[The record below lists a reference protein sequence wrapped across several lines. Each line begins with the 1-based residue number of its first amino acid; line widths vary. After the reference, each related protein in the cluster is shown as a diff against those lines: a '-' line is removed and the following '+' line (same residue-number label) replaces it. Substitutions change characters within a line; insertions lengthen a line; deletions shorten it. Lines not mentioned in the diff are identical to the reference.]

1 MPTQMGVAK
10 YYKHYAFV
18 RVYYLVKAHFISGK
32 DTYDMKVCENTLEQ
46 VIISELQNK
55 GYEYLYGPD
64 IDRDYHE
71 VILKAYF
78 EEAMHKINPGINGK
92 IVSEAYIAIRS
103 MGYLKLED
111 WNAAFHKCLLEGV
124 PVEYRLKGEV
134 RTFTVKLIDFENPE
148 KNNFKVVNQYT
159 VVEYKNKR
167 PDVLVFVNGIPLVL
181 FELKNITN
189 EDTTIESA
197 YKQVKNY
204 QMDIPTLFYYNA
216 FNVISDGLDT
226 RMGTITSDFSRYMA
240 WKSENGERPGEGSLN
255 YFTVLLNGVF
265 SKARLLDLVRNFI
278 AFQSKDKTVK
288 IIAGYH
294 QYFAVKKAIQCT
306 KKALE
311 EQSRKIGVVW
321 HTQGSGKSLSM
332 VFYTGCIVSNPKFN
346 NPTIVVLTDR
356 NDLDNQL
363 FATFS
368 SCSKLLLRQT
378 PKQAQSRE
386 HLKELLRVKAGGIIF
401 TTIQKFEESGEVLSE
416 RSNIIFMADEAHR
429 SQYGLEGKVDKDTG
443 QWKYGMAKYIRDS
456 LPNAAFI
463 GFTGTPIE
471 FDDRSTVEVFGDY
484 IDVYD
489 MTQAVEDGA
498 TVPIYYENRAAKI
511 KLNEEL
517 LRKIDAEYEK
527 LADEATETAIEKS
540 KADLSTIEAI
550 VGAKERL
557 SLLADDIIAHYEDRQ
572 YVLTGKAM
580 IVCMSRRIAINLY
593 RIILEKR
600 PEWRNK
606 IKVVL
611 TSSNQD
617 DEDWHDIIG
626 NKAYREG
633 LRVEFQ
639 NDESEF
645 KIAVV
650 VDMWLTGFDVPS
662 MATMYVDKPMK
673 GHNLMQA
680 IARANRVYKDKE
692 AGLIVD
698 YIGMAAELKSALK
711 QYTKRD
717 QDKIP
722 DLSQAVSMALTK
734 LEIMRDMF
742 YGFDYEPFFS
752 RDDSARLAVIANGVD
767 FALEM
772 DDDEQKDFI
781 REATA
786 LSQAETLCRSML
798 DVKIKQEI
806 EFFKC
811 VKAGVCKTAG
821 RIGITTNEINSRIMK
836 LLEQA
841 IEQDGVYNIFAEAG
855 KKNPEISIL
864 SEEYMDKIR
873 RMKHKNIAA
882 EMLRKLLEDNI
893 RVFAKTGV
901 VKSQLFSEKMQK
913 VLKMYNNRLITNA
926 EVIEELLNLSKEMT
940 EAYNAGEEKGLSVEE
955 LAFYD
960 ALVADPEVLRKM
972 QDDVLVEMAHELTDL
987 IRRSR
992 TVDWDKKE
1000 SARAYMRTQ
1009 VKHLLRKYKYP
1020 PEKAKGAVDT
1030 VIKQAELMS
1039 SNIRPKATMYE
1050 FHPEEEML
1058 MVAEEPAPYNVD

>member
-1 MPTQMGVAK
+1 MP
-10 YYKHYAFV
+10 
-18 RVYYLVKAHFISGK
+18 IN
-32 DTYDMKVCENTLEQ
+32 ENTLEQ
-46 VIISELQNK
+46 AVIVQLQEK
-55 GYEYLYGPD
+55 GYEYFYGPD
-64 IDRDYHE
+64 IDRDFHE
-71 VILKAYF
+71 VILKDYF
-78 EEAMHKINPGINGK
+78 ETAMYKINPK
-92 IVSEAYIAIRS
+92 ITVDIVGETYKTIRNL
-103 MGYLKLED
+103 GLLKLED
-111 WNAAFHKCLLEGV
+111 MNAAFHKYLIEGV
-124 PVEYRLKGEV
+124 PVNYRVNGEI
-134 RTFTVKLIDFENPE
+134 RTYTVKLIDFTDPE
-148 KNNFKVVNQYT
+148 RNEFHVVNQYT
-159 VVEYKNKR
+159 VIEYKNKR

-189 EDTTIESA
+189 EETTIENA

-204 QMDIPTLFYYNA
+204 QMDIPSLFYYNA

-226 RMGTITSDFSRYMA
+226 RMGTITSDFTRYMV
-240 WKSENGERPGEGSLN
+240 WKSENGEKPEEGGLN
-255 YFTVLLNGVF
+255 YFSVLLNGVF
-265 SKARLLDLVRNFI
+265 PKARLLDLIRNFI
-278 AFQSKDKTVK
+278 VFQNSKGRTIK

-294 QYFAVKKAIQCT
+294 QYFAVRKAVERT
-306 KKALE
+306 RNALE
-311 EQSRKIGVVW
+311 EHSRKVGVVW

-332 VFYTGCIVSNPKFN
+332 VFYTGCIVSNPEFN

-363 FATFS
+363 FDTFCS
-368 SCSKLLLRQT
+368 SSKLLLRQT
-378 PKQAQSRE
+378 PKQARSRE

-401 TTIQKFEESGEVLSE
+401 TTIQKFEESSEVLSE

-429 SQYGLEGKVDKDTG
+429 SQYGLDGKLDRETG
-443 QWKYGMAKYIRDS
+443 EWKYGMAKYMRDS
-456 LPNAAFI
+456 LPNATFI
-463 GFTGTPIE
+463 GFTGTPID
-471 FDDRSTVEVFGDY
+471 FDDRSTVEVFGEY
-484 IDVYD
+484 IDIYD

-498 TVPIYYENRAAKI
+498 TVPIYYENRTAKI

-517 LRKIDAEYEK
+517 LKKIDAEYEK
-527 LADEATETAIEKS
+527 MEGEASETAIEKS
-540 KADLSTIEAI
+540 KSDLSTIEAI
-550 VGAKERL
+550 IGSKERL
-557 SLLADDIIAHYEDRQ
+557 SLLADDMIAHYEDRQ

-600 PEWRNK
+600 PEWK
-606 IKVVL
+606 QKVKVVL

-626 NKAYREG
+626 NKAYRDG
-633 LRVEFQ
+633 LMLEFKD
-639 NDESEF
+639 NASEF
-645 KIAVV
+645 KIAIV

-662 MATMYVDKPMK
+662 MATMYIDKPMK

-680 IARANRVYKDKE
+680 IARVNRVYQDKE

-698 YIGMAAELKSALK
+698 YIGMAAELKSALS

-722 DLSQAVSMALTK
+722 DLGQALSIAIEK

-742 YGFDYEPFFS
+742 YGFDYSDFFGQ
-752 RDDSARLAVIANGVD
+752 DDSVRLVTIANGVN
-767 FALEM
+767 FALGMEE
-772 DDDEQKDFI
+772 DEQKSFI

-798 DVKIKQEI
+798 DANIKQEI

-811 VKAGVCKTAG
+811 VKAGICKTAG
-821 RIGITTNEINSRIMK
+821 RMGITTNEINARIMK

-841 IEQDGVYNIFAEAG
+841 IEQDGVYNIFAETG

-864 SEEYMDKIR
+864 SEEYMEKIR

-893 RVFAKTGV
+893 RVFARTGV

-913 VLKMYNNRLITNA
+913 LLKMYNNRLITSA

-940 EAYNAGEEKGLSVEE
+940 EAYKAGDEKGLSVEE

-972 QDDVLVEMAHELTDL
+972 QDKVLIEMAQELTEL

-1020 PEKAKGAVDT
+1020 PEKAKGAVDI

-1039 SNIRPKATMYE
+1039 GNIKPRATVYDFQPRTE
-1050 FHPEEEML
+1050 L
-1058 MVAEEPAPYNVD
+1058 SMVAEDSVPYGEKPKT

>member
-1 MPTQMGVAK
+1 MP
-10 YYKHYAFV
+10 
-18 RVYYLVKAHFISGK
+18 IN
-32 DTYDMKVCENTLEQ
+32 ENTLEQ
-46 VIISELQNK
+46 VIITELRKN
-55 GYEYLYGPD
+55 GYEYFYGPD
-64 IDRDYHE
+64 INRDYHE
-71 VILKAYF
+71 VILRDSFEADMFEINQGIKADMV
-78 EEAMHKINPGINGK
+78 EETYKSIKNLGL
-92 IVSEAYIAIRS
+92 
-103 MGYLKLED
+103 LKLED
-111 WNAAFHKCLLEGV
+111 MNAAFHKYLIEGV
-124 PVEYRLKGEV
+124 PVNYRVNGEL
-134 RTFTVKLIDFENPE
+134 RTYTVKLIDFTDPE
-148 KNNFKVVNQYT
+148 RNEFHVVNQYT
-159 VVEYKNKR
+159 VIEYKNKR

-189 EDTTIESA
+189 EEATIENA

-204 QMDIPTLFYYNA
+204 QMDIPSLFYYNA

-226 RMGTITSDFSRYMA
+226 RMGTITSDFTRYMM
-240 WKSENGERPGEGSLN
+240 WKSENGEKPEEGGLN
-255 YFTVLLNGVF
+255 YFSVLLNGVF
-265 SKARLLDLVRNFI
+265 PKARLLDLIRNFI
-278 AFQSKDKTVK
+278 VFQNSKGRTIK

-294 QYFAVKKAIQCT
+294 QYFAVRKAVERT
-306 KKALE
+306 RNALE
-311 EQSRKIGVVW
+311 EHSRKVGVVW

-332 VFYTGCIVSNPKFN
+332 VFYTGCIVSNPEFN

-363 FATFS
+363 FDTFCS
-368 SCSKLLLRQT
+368 SSKLLLRQT
-378 PKQAQSRE
+378 SKQARSRE

-401 TTIQKFEESGEVLSE
+401 TTIQKFEESSEVLSE

-429 SQYGLEGKVDKDTG
+429 SQYGLDGKLDRETG
-443 QWKYGMAKYIRDS
+443 EWKYGMAKYMRDS
-456 LPNAAFI
+456 LPNATFI
-463 GFTGTPIE
+463 GFTGTPID
-471 FDDRSTVEVFGDY
+471 FDDRSTVEVFGEY
-484 IDVYD
+484 IDIYD

-498 TVPIYYENRAAKI
+498 TVPIYYENRTAKI

-517 LRKIDAEYEK
+517 LKKIDAEYEK
-527 LADEATETAIEKS
+527 MAGEASETAIEKS
-540 KADLSTIEAI
+540 KSDLSTIEAI
-550 VGAKERL
+550 IGSKERL
-557 SLLADDIIAHYEDRQ
+557 SLLADDMIAHYEDRQ

-600 PEWRNK
+600 PEWK
-606 IKVVL
+606 QKVKVVL

-626 NKAYREG
+626 NKAYRDG
-633 LRVEFQ
+633 LMLEFK
-639 NDESEF
+639 DDTSEF
-645 KIAVV
+645 KIAIV

-662 MATMYVDKPMK
+662 MATMYIDKPMK

-680 IARANRVYKDKE
+680 IARVNRVYRDKE

-698 YIGMAAELKSALK
+698 YIGMAAELKSALS

-722 DLSQAVSMALTK
+722 DLGQALSIAIEK

-742 YGFDYEPFFS
+742 YGFDYSDFFGQ
-752 RDDSARLAVIANGVD
+752 DDSVRLVTIANGVN
-767 FALEM
+767 FALGMEE
-772 DDDEQKDFI
+772 DEQKSFI

-798 DVKIKQEI
+798 DANIKQEI

-811 VKAGVCKTAG
+811 VKAGICKTAG
-821 RIGITTNEINSRIMK
+821 RMGITTNEINARIMR

-841 IEQDGVYNIFAEAG
+841 IEQDGVYNIFAEAR

-864 SEEYMDKIR
+864 SEEYMEKIR

-893 RVFAKTGV
+893 RVFARTGV
-901 VKSQLFSEKMQK
+901 VKSLLFSEKMQK
-913 VLKMYNNRLITNA
+913 LLKMYNNRLITSA

-940 EAYNAGEEKGLSVEE
+940 EAYKAGDEKGLSVEE

-972 QDDVLVEMAHELTDL
+972 QDKVLIEMAQELTEL

-1020 PEKAKGAVDT
+1020 PEKAKGAVDI

-1039 SNIRPKATMYE
+1039 GNIKPRATVYDFQPRTE
-1050 FHPEEEML
+1050 L
-1058 MVAEEPAPYNVD
+1058 SMVAEDSVPYGEKPKT

>member
-1 MPTQMGVAK
+1 MP
-10 YYKHYAFV
+10 
-18 RVYYLVKAHFISGK
+18 IN
-32 DTYDMKVCENTLEQ
+32 ENTLEQ
-46 VIISELQNK
+46 VIITELRKN
-55 GYEYLYGPD
+55 GYEYFYGPD
-64 IDRDYHE
+64 ISRDYHE
-71 VILKAYF
+71 VILRDVFESAMFKINQRIKTDMV
-78 EEAMHKINPGINGK
+78 EEAYKSIKNLGL
-92 IVSEAYIAIRS
+92 
-103 MGYLKLED
+103 LKLED
-111 WNAAFHKCLLEGV
+111 MNAAFHKYLIEGV
-124 PVEYRLKGEV
+124 PVNYRVNGEL
-134 RTFTVKLIDFENPE
+134 RTYTVKLIDFAEPE
-148 KNNFKVVNQYT
+148 RNEFYVVNQYT
-159 VVEYKNKR
+159 VIEYKNKR

-189 EDTTIESA
+189 EETTIENA

-204 QMDIPTLFYYNA
+204 QMDIPSLFYYNA

-226 RMGTITSDFSRYMA
+226 RMGTITSDFTRYMV
-240 WKSENGERPGEGSLN
+240 WKSENGEKPEEGGLN
-255 YFTVLLNGVF
+255 YFSVLLNGVF
-265 SKARLLDLVRNFI
+265 PKARLLDLIRNFI
-278 AFQSKDKTVK
+278 VFQNSKGRTIK

-294 QYFAVKKAIQCT
+294 QYFAVRKAVERT
-306 KKALE
+306 RNALE
-311 EQSRKIGVVW
+311 EHSRKVGVVW

-346 NPTIVVLTDR
+346 NPTIIVLTDR

-363 FATFS
+363 FDTFCS
-368 SCSKLLLRQT
+368 SSKLLLRQT
-378 PKQAQSRE
+378 PKQAKSRE
-386 HLKELLRVKAGGIIF
+386 HLRELLKVKAGGIIF
-401 TTIQKFEESGEVLSE
+401 TTIQKFEESSEVLSE
-416 RSNIIFMADEAHR
+416 RNNIIFMADEAHR
-429 SQYGLEGKVDKDTG
+429 SQYGLEGKLDRETG
-443 QWKYGMAKYIRDS
+443 EWKYGMAKYMRDS
-456 LPNAAFI
+456 LPNATFI
-463 GFTGTPIE
+463 GFTGTPID
-471 FDDRSTVEVFGDY
+471 FDDRSTVEVFGEY
-484 IDVYD
+484 IDIYD

-498 TVPIYYENRAAKI
+498 TVPIYYENRTAKI

-517 LRKIDAEYEK
+517 LKKIDAEYEK
-527 LADEATETAIEKS
+527 MTGEASETAIEKS
-540 KADLSTIEAI
+540 KSDLSTIEAI
-550 VGAKERL
+550 IGSKERL
-557 SLLADDIIAHYEDRQ
+557 SLLADDMIAHYEDRQ

-600 PEWRNK
+600 PEWK
-606 IKVVL
+606 QKVKVVL

-626 NKAYREG
+626 NKAYRDG
-633 LRVEFQ
+633 LMLEFK
-639 NDESEF
+639 DDTSEF
-645 KIAVV
+645 KIAIV

-662 MATMYVDKPMK
+662 MATMYIDKPMK

-680 IARANRVYKDKE
+680 IARVNRVYRDKE

-698 YIGMAAELKSALK
+698 YIGMAAELKSALS

-722 DLSQAVSMALTK
+722 DLGQALSIAIEK

-742 YGFDYEPFFS
+742 YGFDYSDFFGS
-752 RDDSARLAVIANGVD
+752 DDSVRLAVIAKGVD

-772 DDDEQKDFI
+772 DVEEEQKSFI

-798 DVKIKQEI
+798 DTRIKQEI

-811 VKAGVCKTAG
+811 VKAGICKTAG
-821 RIGITTNEINSRIMK
+821 RMGITTNEINARIVK

-855 KKNPEISIL
+855 KRNPEISIL
-864 SEEYMDKIR
+864 SEEYMEKIR

-893 RVFAKTGV
+893 RVFARTGV

-913 VLKMYNNRLITNA
+913 LLKMYNNRLITSA

-940 EAYNAGEEKGLSVEE
+940 EAYKAGDEKGLSTEE

-972 QDDVLVEMAHELTDL
+972 QDKVLIEMAQELTEL

-1020 PEKAKGAVDT
+1020 PEKAKGAVDI

-1039 SNIRPKATMYE
+1039 GNIKPIVADYDFQTRTE
-1050 FHPEEEML
+1050 L
-1058 MVAEEPAPYNVD
+1058 SMVAEDSVPYGEKPKL

>member
-1 MPTQMGVAK
+1 MP
-10 YYKHYAFV
+10 
-18 RVYYLVKAHFISGK
+18 IN
-32 DTYDMKVCENTLEQ
+32 ENTLEQ
-46 VIISELQNK
+46 AVIAQLQGN
-55 GYEYLYGPD
+55 GYKYLYGPD

-71 VILKAYF
+71 VILKDYF
-78 EEAMHKINPGINGK
+78 ETAMYKINPK
-92 IVSEAYIAIRS
+92 ITVDIVGEAYKTIRNL
-103 MGYLKLED
+103 GLLKLENM
-111 WNAAFHKCLLEGV
+111 NAAFHKYLIEGV
-124 PVEYRLKGEV
+124 PINYRVNGEQ
-134 RTFTVKLIDFENPE
+134 RTYTVKLIDFANPE
-148 KNNFKVVNQYT
+148 KNEFHIVNQYT
-159 VVEYKNKR
+159 IIEYKNKR
-167 PDVLVFVNGIPLVL
+167 PDVLIFVNGIPLVL

-189 EDTTIESA
+189 EDATIENA

-204 QMDIPTLFYYNA
+204 QMDIPSLFYYNA

-226 RMGTITSDFSRYMA
+226 RMGTITSDFTRYMV
-240 WKSENGERPGEGSLN
+240 WKSENGEKPEERGLN
-255 YFTVLLNGVF
+255 YFSVLLNGVF
-265 SKARLLDLVRNFI
+265 PKERLLDLIRNFI
-278 AFQSKDKTVK
+278 VFQNRKGKTIK

-294 QYFAVKKAIQCT
+294 QYFAVRKAVERT
-306 KKALE
+306 RNALE
-311 EQSRKIGVVW
+311 EHSRKAGVVW

-332 VFYTGCIVSNPKFN
+332 VFYTGCIVSNPEFN

-363 FATFS
+363 FDTFCS
-368 SCSKLLLRQT
+368 SSKLLLRQT
-378 PKQAQSRE
+378 PKQAKSRE
-386 HLKELLRVKAGGIIF
+386 HLKELLKVKAGGIIF
-401 TTIQKFEESGEVLSE
+401 TTIQKFEESSEVLSE
-416 RSNIIFMADEAHR
+416 RNNIIFMADEAHR
-429 SQYGLEGKVDKDTG
+429 SQYGLEGKLDKETG
-443 QWKYGMAKYIRDS
+443 EWKYGMAKYMRDA

-463 GFTGTPIE
+463 GFTGTPID
-471 FDDRSTVEVFGDY
+471 FDDRSTVEVFGEY
-484 IDVYD
+484 IDIYD

-498 TVPIYYENRAAKI
+498 TVPIYYENRTAKI

-517 LRKIDAEYEK
+517 LKKIDAEYEK
-527 LADEATETAIEKS
+527 MAGEASETAIEKS
-540 KADLSTIEAI
+540 KSDLSTIEAI
-550 VGAKERL
+550 IGSKERL

-600 PEWRNK
+600 PEWK
-606 IKVVL
+606 QKVKVVL

-626 NKAYREG
+626 NKAYRDG
-633 LRVEFQ
+633 LMLEFK
-639 NDESEF
+639 DDASEF
-645 KIAVV
+645 KISIV

-662 MATMYVDKPMK
+662 MATMYIDKPMK

-680 IARANRVYKDKE
+680 IARVNRIYKDKE

-698 YIGMAAELKSALK
+698 YIGMAAELRSALR

-722 DLSQAVSMALTK
+722 DLGQALSIALEK

-742 YGFDYEPFFS
+742 YGFDYSDFFGQ
-752 RDDSARLAVIANGVD
+752 DDSVRLAAIANGVN

-772 DDDEQKDFI
+772 EENEKKSFI
-781 REATA
+781 REATV

-798 DVKIKQEI
+798 DTRLKQEI

-811 VKAGVCKTAG
+811 VKAGICKTAG
-821 RIGITTNEINSRIMK
+821 RMGITSNEINARIMK

-864 SEEYMDKIR
+864 SEEYMEKIR

-893 RVFAKTGV
+893 RVFARTGV

-913 VLKMYNNRLITNA
+913 LLKMYNNRLITSA

-940 EAYNAGEEKGLSVEE
+940 EAYKAGDEKGLSVEE

-960 ALVADPEVLRKM
+960 ALVSDPEVLKKM
-972 QDDVLVEMAHELTDL
+972 QDKVLIEMAQELTEL
-987 IRRSR
+987 IRKSR

-1020 PEKAKGAVDT
+1020 PEKARGAVDI

-1039 SNIRPKATMYE
+1039 SNIKPRAAVYE
-1050 FHPEEEML
+1050 FQTGKGL
-1058 MVAEEPAPYNVD
+1058 SMVAEDSVPYGEKPKR

>member
-1 MPTQMGVAK
+1 MP
-10 YYKHYAFV
+10 
-18 RVYYLVKAHFISGK
+18 IN
-32 DTYDMKVCENTLEQ
+32 ENTLEQ
-46 VIISELQNK
+46 AVIVQLQEK
-55 GYEYLYGPD
+55 GYEYFYGPD
-64 IDRDYHE
+64 IDRDFHE
-71 VILKAYF
+71 VILKDYF
-78 EEAMHKINPGINGK
+78 ETAMYKINPK
-92 IVSEAYIAIRS
+92 ITVDIVGETYKTIRNL
-103 MGYLKLED
+103 GLLKLED
-111 WNAAFHKCLLEGV
+111 MNAAFHKYLIEGV
-124 PVEYRLKGEV
+124 PVNYRVNGEI
-134 RTFTVKLIDFENPE
+134 RTYTVKLIDFTDPE
-148 KNNFKVVNQYT
+148 RNEFHVVNQYT
-159 VVEYKNKR
+159 VIEYKNKR

-189 EDTTIESA
+189 EETTIENA

-204 QMDIPTLFYYNA
+204 QMDIPSLFYYNA

-226 RMGTITSDFSRYMA
+226 RMGTITSDFTRYMV
-240 WKSENGERPGEGSLN
+240 WKSENGEKPEEGGLN
-255 YFTVLLNGVF
+255 YFSVLLNGVF
-265 SKARLLDLVRNFI
+265 PKARLLDLIRNFI
-278 AFQSKDKTVK
+278 VFQNSKGRTIK

-294 QYFAVKKAIQCT
+294 QYFAVRKAVERT
-306 KKALE
+306 RNALE
-311 EQSRKIGVVW
+311 EHSRKVGVVW

-332 VFYTGCIVSNPKFN
+332 VFYTGCIVSNPEFN

-363 FATFS
+363 FDTFCS
-368 SCSKLLLRQT
+368 SSKLLLRQT
-378 PKQAQSRE
+378 PKQARSRE

-401 TTIQKFEESGEVLSE
+401 TTIHKFEESSEVLSE

-429 SQYGLEGKVDKDTG
+429 SQYGLDGKLDRETG
-443 QWKYGMAKYIRDS
+443 EWKYGMAKYMRDS
-456 LPNAAFI
+456 LPNATFI
-463 GFTGTPIE
+463 GFTGTPID
-471 FDDRSTVEVFGDY
+471 FDDRSTVEVFGEY
-484 IDVYD
+484 IDIYD

-498 TVPIYYENRAAKI
+498 TVPIYYENRTAKI

-517 LRKIDAEYEK
+517 LKKIDAEYEK
-527 LADEATETAIEKS
+527 MAGEASETAIEKS
-540 KADLSTIEAI
+540 KSDLSTIEAI
-550 VGAKERL
+550 IGSKERL
-557 SLLADDIIAHYEDRQ
+557 SLLADDMIAHYEDRQ

-600 PEWRNK
+600 PEWK
-606 IKVVL
+606 QKVKVVL

-626 NKAYREG
+626 NKAYRDG
-633 LRVEFQ
+633 LMLEFKD
-639 NDESEF
+639 NASEF
-645 KIAVV
+645 KIAIV

-662 MATMYVDKPMK
+662 MATMYIDKPMK

-680 IARANRVYKDKE
+680 IARVNRVYQDKE

-698 YIGMAAELKSALK
+698 YIGMAAELKSALS

-722 DLSQAVSMALTK
+722 DLGQALSIAIEK

-742 YGFDYEPFFS
+742 YGFDYSVFFGV
-752 RDDSARLAVIANGVD
+752 DDSVRLAVIANGVN
-767 FALEM
+767 FALGMEE
-772 DDDEQKDFI
+772 DEQKSFI

-798 DVKIKQEI
+798 DAKIKQEI

-811 VKAGVCKTAG
+811 VKAGICKTAG
-821 RIGITTNEINSRIMK
+821 RMGITTNEINARIMK

-864 SEEYMDKIR
+864 SEEYMEKIR

-893 RVFAKTGV
+893 RVFARTGV

-913 VLKMYNNRLITNA
+913 LLKMYNNRLITSA

-940 EAYNAGEEKGLSVEE
+940 EAYKAGDEKGLSVEE

-972 QDDVLVEMAHELTDL
+972 QDKVLIEMAQELTEL

-1020 PEKAKGAVDT
+1020 PEKAKGAVDI

-1039 SNIRPKATMYE
+1039 GNIKPRATVYDFQPRTE
-1050 FHPEEEML
+1050 L
-1058 MVAEEPAPYNVD
+1058 SMVAEESVPYGEPKT

>member
-1 MPTQMGVAK
+1 MP
-10 YYKHYAFV
+10 
-18 RVYYLVKAHFISGK
+18 IN
-32 DTYDMKVCENTLEQ
+32 ENTLEQ
-46 VIISELQNK
+46 VIITELRKN
-55 GYEYLYGPD
+55 GYEYFYGPD
-64 IDRDYHE
+64 INRDYHE
-71 VILKAYF
+71 VILRDSFEAAMFEINQGIKADMV
-78 EEAMHKINPGINGK
+78 EEAYKSIKNLGL
-92 IVSEAYIAIRS
+92 
-103 MGYLKLED
+103 LKLED
-111 WNAAFHKCLLEGV
+111 MNAAFHKYLIEGV
-124 PVEYRLKGEV
+124 PVNYRVNGEL
-134 RTFTVKLIDFENPE
+134 RTYTVKLIDFTDPE
-148 KNNFKVVNQYT
+148 RNEFHVVNQYT
-159 VVEYKNKR
+159 VIEYKNKR

-189 EDTTIESA
+189 EEATIENA

-204 QMDIPTLFYYNA
+204 QMDIPSLFYYNA

-226 RMGTITSDFSRYMA
+226 RMGTITSDFTRYMM
-240 WKSENGERPGEGSLN
+240 WKSENGEKPEEGGLN
-255 YFTVLLNGVF
+255 YFSVLLNGVF
-265 SKARLLDLVRNFI
+265 PKARLLDLIRNFI
-278 AFQSKDKTVK
+278 VFQNSKGRTIK

-294 QYFAVKKAIQCT
+294 QYFAVRKAVERT
-306 KKALE
+306 RNALE
-311 EQSRKIGVVW
+311 EHSRKVGVVW

-332 VFYTGCIVSNPKFN
+332 VFYTGCIVSNPEFN

-363 FATFS
+363 FDTFCS
-368 SCSKLLLRQT
+368 SSKLLLRQT
-378 PKQAQSRE
+378 SKQARSRE

-401 TTIQKFEESGEVLSE
+401 TTIQKFEESSEVLSE

-429 SQYGLEGKVDKDTG
+429 SQYGLDGKLDRETG
-443 QWKYGMAKYIRDS
+443 EWKYGMAKYMRDS
-456 LPNAAFI
+456 LPNATFI
-463 GFTGTPIE
+463 GFTGTPID
-471 FDDRSTVEVFGDY
+471 FDDRSTVEVFGEY
-484 IDVYD
+484 IDIYD

-498 TVPIYYENRAAKI
+498 TVPIYYENRTAKI

-517 LRKIDAEYEK
+517 LKKIDAEYEK
-527 LADEATETAIEKS
+527 MAGEASETAIEKS
-540 KADLSTIEAI
+540 KSDLSTIEAI
-550 VGAKERL
+550 IGSKERL
-557 SLLADDIIAHYEDRQ
+557 SLLADDMIAHYEDRQ

-600 PEWRNK
+600 PEWK
-606 IKVVL
+606 QKVKVVL

-626 NKAYREG
+626 NKAYRDG
-633 LRVEFQ
+633 LMLEFK
-639 NDESEF
+639 DDTSEF
-645 KIAVV
+645 KIAIV

-662 MATMYVDKPMK
+662 MATMYIDKPMK

-680 IARANRVYKDKE
+680 IARVNRVYRDKE

-698 YIGMAAELKSALK
+698 YIGMAAELKSALS

-722 DLSQAVSMALTK
+722 DLGQALSIAIEK

-742 YGFDYEPFFS
+742 YGFDYSDFFGQ
-752 RDDSARLAVIANGVD
+752 DDSVRLVTIANGVN
-767 FALEM
+767 FALGMEE
-772 DDDEQKDFI
+772 DEQKSFI

-798 DVKIKQEI
+798 DARIKQEI

-811 VKAGVCKTAG
+811 VKAGICKTAG
-821 RIGITTNEINSRIMK
+821 RMGITTNEINARIMK

-864 SEEYMDKIR
+864 SEEYMEKIR

-882 EMLRKLLEDNI
+882 EMLRNLLEDNI
-893 RVFAKTGV
+893 RVFARTGV
-901 VKSQLFSEKMQK
+901 VKSLLFSEKMQK
-913 VLKMYNNRLITNA
+913 LLKMYNNRLITSA

-940 EAYNAGEEKGLSVEE
+940 EAYKAGDEKGLSVEE

-972 QDDVLVEMAHELTDL
+972 QDKVLIEMAQELTEL

-1020 PEKAKGAVDT
+1020 PEKAKGAVDI

-1039 SNIRPKATMYE
+1039 GNIKPRATVYDFQPRTE
-1050 FHPEEEML
+1050 L
-1058 MVAEEPAPYNVD
+1058 SMVAEDSVPYGEKPKT

>member
-1 MPTQMGVAK
+1 MP
-10 YYKHYAFV
+10 
-18 RVYYLVKAHFISGK
+18 IN
-32 DTYDMKVCENTLEQ
+32 ENTLEQ
-46 VIISELQNK
+46 VIISELRKN
-55 GYEYLYGPD
+55 GYEYFYGPD
-64 IDRDYHE
+64 INRDYHE
-71 VILKAYF
+71 VILGDSFEAAMFKINQGIKADMV
-78 EEAMHKINPGINGK
+78 EEAYKSIKNLGL
-92 IVSEAYIAIRS
+92 
-103 MGYLKLED
+103 LKLED
-111 WNAAFHKCLLEGV
+111 MNAAFHKYLIEGV
-124 PVEYRLKGEV
+124 PVNYRVNGEL
-134 RTFTVKLIDFENPE
+134 RTYTVKLIDFTDPE
-148 KNNFKVVNQYT
+148 KNEFHVVNQYT
-159 VVEYKNKR
+159 VIEYKNKR

-189 EDTTIESA
+189 EETTIENA

-204 QMDIPTLFYYNA
+204 QMDSPSLFYYNA

-226 RMGTITSDFSRYMA
+226 RMGTITSDFTRYMV
-240 WKSENGERPGEGSLN
+240 WKSENGEKPEEGGLN
-255 YFTVLLNGVF
+255 YFSVLLNGVF
-265 SKARLLDLVRNFI
+265 PKARLLDLIRNFI
-278 AFQSKDKTVK
+278 VFQNSKGRTIK

-294 QYFAVKKAIQCT
+294 QYFAVRKAVERT
-306 KKALE
+306 RNALE
-311 EQSRKIGVVW
+311 EHSRKVGVVW

-332 VFYTGCIVSNPKFN
+332 VFYTGCIVSNPEFN

-363 FATFS
+363 FDTFCS
-368 SCSKLLLRQT
+368 SSKLLLRQT
-378 PKQAQSRE
+378 PKQARSRE
-386 HLKELLRVKAGGIIF
+386 HLKELLRIKAGGIIF
-401 TTIQKFEESGEVLSE
+401 TTIQKFEESSEVLSE

-429 SQYGLEGKVDKDTG
+429 SQYGLDGKLDRETG
-443 QWKYGMAKYIRDS
+443 EWKYGMAKYMRDS
-456 LPNAAFI
+456 LPNATFI
-463 GFTGTPIE
+463 GFTGTPID
-471 FDDRSTVEVFGDY
+471 FDDRSTVEVFGEY
-484 IDVYD
+484 IDIYD

-498 TVPIYYENRAAKI
+498 TVPIYYENRTAKI

-517 LRKIDAEYEK
+517 LKKIDAEYEK
-527 LADEATETAIEKS
+527 MVGEASETAIEKS
-540 KADLSTIEAI
+540 KSDLSTIEAI
-550 VGAKERL
+550 IGSKERL
-557 SLLADDIIAHYEDRQ
+557 SLLADDMIAHYEDRQ

-600 PEWRNK
+600 PEWK
-606 IKVVL
+606 QKVKVVL

-626 NKAYREG
+626 NKAYRDG
-633 LRVEFQ
+633 LMLEFKD
-639 NDESEF
+639 NASEF
-645 KIAVV
+645 KIAIV

-662 MATMYVDKPMK
+662 MATMYIDKPMK

-680 IARANRVYKDKE
+680 IARVNRVYQDKE

-698 YIGMAAELKSALK
+698 YIGMAAELKSALS

-722 DLSQAVSMALTK
+722 DLGQALSIAIEK

-742 YGFDYEPFFS
+742 YGFDYSDFFGQ
-752 RDDSARLAVIANGVD
+752 DDSVRLVTIANGVN
-767 FALEM
+767 FALGMEE
-772 DDDEQKDFI
+772 DEQKSFI
-781 REATA
+781 RESTA

-798 DVKIKQEI
+798 DFRIKQEI

-811 VKAGVCKTAG
+811 VKAGICKTAG
-821 RIGITTNEINSRIMK
+821 RMGITTNEINARIMK

-864 SEEYMDKIR
+864 SEEYMEKIR

-893 RVFAKTGV
+893 RAFARTGV

-913 VLKMYNNRLITNA
+913 LLKMYNNRLITSA
-926 EVIEELLNLSKEMT
+926 EVIEELLNLSKEMA
-940 EAYNAGEEKGLSVEE
+940 EAYKAGDEKGLSVEE

-972 QDDVLVEMAHELTDL
+972 QDKVLIEMAQELTEL

-1020 PEKAKGAVDT
+1020 PEKAKGAVDI

-1039 SNIRPKATMYE
+1039 GNIKPRATVYDFQPRTE
-1050 FHPEEEML
+1050 L
-1058 MVAEEPAPYNVD
+1058 SMVAEDSVPYGEKPKT